1 MVTADIRDNVGWA
14 NHFWSHRTFHT
25 AIHVCV
31 RTRAENT
38 VFLQCLLH
46 TAHTTHTPPVG
57 NFHPMHAL
65 PIPSNSSVL
74 PPLLTSSFLFSF
86 PLPSSPSFASLGASS
101 LIWSTNWKSTE
112 SVGALWQPTRI
123 VTVWC
128 LPSSHLFLPFFPF
141 SPLPSSSPSFFLP
154 LSRFAFYLSLPLF
167 LLPSFFL
174 PFLLLSLPSFIPL
187 PPPCPLSSF
196 SLLLYTFVESP
207 LCASTIILERAK
219 SLLEKEGGYEK

>member
-31 RTRAENT
+31 RTQAENT

-46 TAHTTHTPPVG
+46 TAHTIHTPPVG

-65 PIPSNSSVL
+65 PTPSNSSVL
-74 PPLLTSSFLFSF
+74 PPLLASSFLFSF
-86 PLPSSPSFASLGASS
+86 PLPSSPSFASSGASS

-123 VTVWC
+123 VTSWRP
-128 LPSSHLFLPFFPF
+128 PSSHLFLPFFPF
-141 SPLPSSSPSFFLP
+141 SPLLLHPPLSSS
-154 LSRFAFYLSLPLF
+154 LSPAFYLSLPLF
-167 LLPSFFL
+167 LLPLLFPSFPSSL
-174 PFLLLSLPSFIPL
+174 PPFLYSPPSSPPLLLFSLSLHICREPS
-187 PPPCPLSSF
+187 
-196 SLLLYTFVESP
+196 
-207 LCASTIILERAK
+207 LC
-219 SLLEKEGGYEK
+219 